1 MMWLLCVPSRY
12 VPIGTDAPDWCI
24 VALDTGTTRHGLEN
38 STYNTRAIECAEFSE
53 ELGMSFAEVKDQ
65 ATYDSIV
72 AK

>member
-1 MMWLLCVPSRY
+1 
-12 VPIGTDAPDWCI
+12 VPIGAGVPDWCI

-38 STYNTRAIECAEFSE
+38 STYNTRAKECAEFSKE
-53 ELGMSFAEVKDQ
+53 IGMSFAQVKDQ

>member
-1 MMWLLCVPSRY
+1 M
-12 VPIGTDAPDWCI
+12 PDWCI

-38 STYNTRAIECAEFSE
+38 STYNTRAKECAEFSKE
-53 ELGMSFAEVKDQ
+53 IGMSFAQVKDQ